1 MGADGLPDEGDGG
14 VLNAV
19 ACHVAEA
26 LGVDAEAVGRDGHR
40 AEARDDTDEQHLCRR
55 EGRTLSGQRC
65 THPPE
70 VAQAGGGDAPAA
82 GLSDA
87 KRAVPQQ
94 QDAQRQQTAHDG
106 GESRAQRCARH
117 REACAPDRDALA
129 EQHQLPGGVDEEEVE
144 HHVQRADQHADEA
157 GGQGVAGGP
166 EHGAIHPHR
175 HGEGEGRRPDGEVG
189 AGIGLERDVRPQPPG
204 QEAADADTESRSAEA
219 QHQVEKHGLPQHAP
233 GVLLAVGPEVLGDL
247 DRKCGV
253 QSHKDAVEQPGA
265 RADDADGGG
274 GLCADVA
281 HHGGVDV
288 LHRRDHQLLQNGRNA
303 QRQRDAGRVGQRDV
317 LALPHPGRELLQ
329 RKCHVVSCFLC

>member
-1 MGADGLPDEGDGG
+1 MCADGLSDEGDGG

-26 LGVDAEAVGRDGHR
+26 LGADAEAVGRDGHR
-40 AEARDDTDEQHLCRR
+40 AEARDDTDEQHLRRR

-70 VAQAGGGDAPAA
+70 IAQAGGGDAPAA

-94 QDAQRQQTAHDG
+94 QDDQRQQTADG
-106 GESRAQRCARH
+106 RGKRCAKR
-117 REACAPDRDALA
+117 RTRDFKAGTPDRDALA
-129 EQHQLPGGVDEEEVE
+129 EEQDLPGGVDEEEVE
-144 HHVQRADQHADEA
+144 HHVQHTDQHADQA
-157 GGQGVAGGP
+157 GRQGVAGGP
-166 EHGAIHPHR
+166 EHGCVHSHGHR
-175 HGEGEGRRPDGEVG
+175 EGEGRRPDGEVG

-204 QEAADADTESRSAEA
+204 QEAADADAESRSAQTQDE
-219 QHQVEKHGLPQHAP
+219 VEEHGLPQHAP
-233 GVLLAVGPEVLGDL
+233 GVLPAVGPEVLGDL
-247 DRKCGV
+247 DRKRGV

-288 LHRRDHQLLQNGRNA
+288 LHRRDHQLLQNGRDA

>member
-40 AEARDDTDEQHLCRR
+40 AEARDDTDEQHLRRR

-204 QEAADADTESRSAEA
+204 QEAADADTESRSAQTQDE
-219 QHQVEKHGLPQHAP
+219 VEEHGLPMAAVASAP
-233 GVLLAVGPEVLGDL
+233 MWPTMAASMYSIAVTTSCSRMEGMLSASAM
-247 DRKCGV
+247 R
-253 QSHKDAVEQPGA
+253 AVSDSGMSSPCRI
-265 RADDADGGG
+265 RAESCSRESVMSSPVFCVDK
-274 GLCADVA
+274 VSYYYR
-281 HHGGVDV
+281 HGEENCQTGR
-288 LHRRDHQLLQNGRNA
+288 LIFWLWRDTLS
-303 QRQRDAGRVGQRDV
+303 
-317 LALPHPGRELLQ
+317 E
-329 RKCHVVSCFLC
+329 

>member
-26 LGVDAEAVGRDGHR
+26 LGADAEAVGRDGHR
-40 AEARDDTDEQHLCRR
+40 AEARDDTDEQHLRRR
-55 EGRTLSGQRC
+55 EGRTLRGQRC

-70 VAQAGGGDAPAA
+70 IAQTGGSDAPAS

-94 QDAQRQQTAHDG
+94 QDAQRQQTADG
-106 GESRAQRCARH
+106 RGKRCAKR
-117 REACAPDRDALA
+117 RTRDFEAGTPDCDALA
-129 EQHQLPGGVDEEEVE
+129 EEQDLPGGIDEEEVE
-144 HHVQRADQHADEA
+144 YHVQRTDQQADQA
-157 GGQGVAGGP
+157 GRQGVAGGP

-189 AGIGLERDVRPQPPG
+189 AGTGLERDVRPQPPG
-204 QEAADADTESRSAEA
+204 QEAADADAESSSAQTQDE
-219 QHQVEKHGLPQHAP
+219 VEEHGLPQHAP
-233 GVLLAVGPEVLGDL
+233 GVLLSVSPEVLGDL
-247 DRKCGV
+247 DRKRGV

-288 LHRRDHQLLQNGRNA
+288 LHRRDHQLLQNGRDA